1 MTGRKFVTKRKFVTD
16 PGHLMAARGLGRGV
30 VIGVRVSGDWFK
42 VACVR
47 ARADVHVHP
56 ARARIP
62 YSRTDRERRRQMD
75 RQMEEPLLSKRKG
88 SDRWTDSWID
98 TQRHSDDPLDVVA
111 QRRRPAR
118 RRCTKMQT
126 HDRPW
131 RLSHSY
137 MPLKMQR
144 EREGGVRG
152 GREGGREKEKARA
165 RCACEHTRTK

>member
-75 RQMEEPLLSKRKG
+75 RQL
-88 SDRWTDSWID
+88 DRHTE
-98 TQRHSDDPLDVVA
+98 TQ
-111 QRRRPAR
+111 RRPAR
-118 RRCTKMQT
+118 RSGTKT
-126 HDRPW
+126 T
-131 RLSHSY
+131 
-137 MPLKMQR
+137 
-144 EREGGVRG
+144 
-152 GREGGREKEKARA
+152 
-165 RCACEHTRTK
+165 TRST